1 MVMKMFLFKVFETG
15 EKTSDKTSQEEVHQ
29 LMRNLCTAKDSGQVW
44 KSSLSELHYHI
55 ASSGIFLI
63 VSGSLHVYLD
73 IT

>member
-1 MVMKMFLFKVFETG
+1 MKMFLFKVFEAWEITG
-15 EKTSDKTSQEEVHQ
+15 DKTSQEEFHQ
-29 LMRNLCTAKDSGQVW
+29 LMQNLCTPKVPGQIW
-44 KSSLSELHYHI
+44 KSGFSELHYHI